1 MLETFN
7 TVSSSYFL
15 HAYNDDL
22 CCPIPRRPS
31 SPAFVSWVAKKRR
44 RSQNFDEVTEELGDN
59 EACQELQEILLGQ
72 LPLVYS
78 AILSESGP
86 DFSEESDSEI
96 SQDTSS
102 NSVRSVSDCGV
113 FPSIN
118 LSKYK
123 KVIPAKHS
131 PKLPFNPTVSP
142 VKTVRITKNFVS
154 NDTFDSLLQFP
165 LEVDSRDKFTASVG
179 VFQKIVR
186 PKLGSSTSN
195 LSALVISSERETVIT
210 PPARAHN
217 PLPMNVAFSNRK
229 ATEGPEFG
237 LLSVSPP
244 RADDEETLRRRQRVK
259 RFVPPLSQA
268 VPSKPHSSKRGKHES
283 RSSPL
288 CMALSAPVPLRCSH
302 GGKPIEPLLPT
313 NYKLSNEERPIEPLL
328 PTNYKFSNEEFSSGT
343 LLDNVVT

>member
-7 TVSSSYFL
+7 SVSSSYFL
-15 HAYNDDL
+15 HATGYNDEL

-44 RSQNFDEVTEELGDN
+44 RSQNFDDVPEEFGDN
-59 EACQELQEILLGQ
+59 EACRELQEILLGQ

-78 AILSESGP
+78 AILSESGH
-86 DFSEESDSEI
+86 DYSEESDSEI
-96 SQDTSS
+96 SRDTSS
-102 NSVRSVSDCGV
+102 NSVMLSVSDSGT
-113 FPSIN
+113 FPSVN
-118 LSKYK
+118 LSKSK
-123 KVIPAKHS
+123 KVIPSKHS

-142 VKTVRITKNFVS
+142 VKTARIANFVS
-154 NDTFDSLLQFP
+154 ETFDSLLQFP
-165 LEVDSRDKFTASVG
+165 LEVDSRDKFTTNVG
-179 VFQKIVR
+179 GLYQEIVL

-195 LSALVISSERETVIT
+195 LSVLGISSDRETVIT

-229 ATEGPEFG
+229 AEEGPEFG

-259 RFVPPLSQA
+259 RFVPPLSPIPLF
-268 VPSKPHSSKRGKHES
+268 VPPKTHFSKRGKHER

-288 CMALSAPVPLRCSH
+288 CMALSAPVPLRSSQQNI
-302 GGKPIEPLLPT
+302 GRPNEPALPT
-313 NYKLSNEERPIEPLL
+313 N
-328 PTNYKFSNEEFSSGT
+328 TNFSNKE
-343 LLDNVVT
+343 LDT